1 MSSAIPTLPAGAS
14 APVKS
19 APKPPPPPP
28 PPVDAAPKYSEHHR
42 AASSASAANAA
53 PPALSSTEVSYVQ
66 SLLGVLPAQKMAE
79 VMLRTGV
86 PIPEH
91 LGPNVDT
98 TA

>member
-1 MSSAIPTLPAGAS
+1 MSSAIPTLPAGAP
-14 APVKS
+14 APAKS

-28 PPVDAAPKYSEHHR
+28 PVEDAPKYSEHHR
-42 AASSASAANAA
+42 AASSALATNAV

-98 TA
+98 MA

>member
-1 MSSAIPTLPAGAS
+1 MSSAIPTLPAGALTP
-14 APVKS
+14 AKS
-19 APKPPPPPP
+19 FPKPPLPPEEE
-28 PPVDAAPKYSEHHR
+28 APKFSEHHR
-42 AASSASAANAA
+42 AASSASTTNAA
-53 PPALSSTEVSYVQ
+53 PPAFSSTEVSYVQ